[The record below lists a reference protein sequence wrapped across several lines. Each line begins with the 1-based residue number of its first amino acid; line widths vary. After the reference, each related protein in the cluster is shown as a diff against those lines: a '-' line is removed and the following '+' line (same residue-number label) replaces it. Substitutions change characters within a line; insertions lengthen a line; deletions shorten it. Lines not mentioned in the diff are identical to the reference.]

1 MESKEEKCIIIEF
14 QKKILQEAGCGK
26 EAISFLDEIEDE
38 VFCEYYCFCFLDGMS
53 IEDVRR
59 IDSIPVQ
66 NWKDKIKCIKEERI
80 KYLERLSAS
89 DTEMQKKISELH
101 EKAGRVFK
109 ETEEL
114 RNTLNTTLQQ
124 TLHIQKEALM
134 EQKESYQNSLN
145 IKEELLKEKD
155 RKIQSLLAELE
166 QSKGIWEQE
175 EKSFLVQLE
184 EKKEAEQN
192 EKIEMQDRKDKKK
205 KYFHFFHRDKEKEPF
220 DDSDT
225 FIEDF
230 LSGDTYNDA
239 QKEFLIGCL
248 EQGDSVEEI
257 KTYASE
263 NLSPVMMQ
271 RLRQV
276 RKKRRGNNDKGR
288 TDRR

>member
-1 MESKEEKCIIIEF
+1 MESKEEKRIIIEF
-14 QKKILQEAGCGK
+14 QKKVMQEAGCGK
-26 EAISFLDEIEDE
+26 DAIAFLDEIEDE

-66 NWKDKIKCIKEERI
+66 NWKDKIKRIKEERM
-80 KYLERLSAS
+80 KYLEKLSAS

-145 IKEELLKEKD
+145 VKEELLKEKD

-166 QSKGIWEQE
+166 QNKRTWGQE
-175 EKSFLVQLE
+175 KKSFLLQLE
-184 EKKEAEQN
+184 EKKEVEQN
-192 EKIEMQDRKDKKK
+192 EKIEIQDRKDKKK
-205 KYFHFFHRDKEKEPF
+205 KYFHFFHRDKEKESF
-220 DDSDT
+220 NDSDT

-276 RKKRRGNNDKGR
+276 RRKRRGQQ
-288 TDRR
+288 